1 MITQTQV
8 IILRSV
14 DYQESSKILT
24 VLSKD
29 HGKIALIARGAK
41 RPKNKLSGVIEIG
54 NILDVVY
61 YYKSTRGVQSLTEAS
76 ISYATPNF
84 RIHFDKAAIMYAT
97 LELVSQLVHENEVN
111 TPVFKFLVRFIP
123 WLGEEIEV
131 QPSVFCYNQLR
142 CAELCGFDLDDR
154 NTDLTKEVYLNIAEG
169 TISNAIDS
177 ELSYKLTVL
186 QARFLKE
193 SIASKNRAVLSI
205 GLHGAE
211 LKQLIRHLDVYF
223 KYHVE
228 GYKERRSDSIFEQ
241 MLQESK

>member
-1 MITQTQV
+1 MITHTQA

-24 VLSKD
+24 VLSQE

-41 RPKNKLSGVIEIG
+41 KPKSKLSGLIEIG

-76 ISYATPNF
+76 IHYSSSNF
-84 RIHFDKAAIMYAT
+84 RIHFDKAAILYAT
-97 LELVSQLVHENEVN
+97 LELASQLVHENEIN
-111 TPVFKFLVRFIP
+111 TPVFNYLIKFIP
-123 WLGEEIEV
+123 WLGEEEGV
-131 QPSVFCYNQLR
+131 PPSIFCYNQLR
-142 CAELCGFDLDDR
+142 CAELCGFNLNDSNSDLAKD
-154 NTDLTKEVYLNIAEG
+154 VYLNIAQG

-193 SIASKNRAVLSI
+193 SIASKNRAVLSL
-205 GLHGAE
+205 GLQGQE

-223 KYHVE
+223 KYHLE
-228 GYKERRSDSIFEQ
+228 GYKERKSDSIFEQ
-241 MLQESK
+241 MLQDSK